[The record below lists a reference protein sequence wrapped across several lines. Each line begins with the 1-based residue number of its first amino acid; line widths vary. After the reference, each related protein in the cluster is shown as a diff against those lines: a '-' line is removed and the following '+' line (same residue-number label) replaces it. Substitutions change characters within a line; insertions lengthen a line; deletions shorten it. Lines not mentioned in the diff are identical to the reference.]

1 MFDGLKVSLLL
12 LFGVWVL
19 QVVSQSNG
27 SFIPSNSV
35 FIDTTEF
42 AVLGANATFRENA
55 FSADEFF
62 NPTNSGPPFF
72 QIFDASFIDVLGES
86 PAIYEVASNSTFAF
100 AHEAPIYVPETDEVF
115 FASNAGGDL
124 GMSDWDHNNVI
135 SKISMAGVEAAV
147 DAVNTSGTVN
157 VPYTTLSLAETVQM
171 ANGGTGP
178 YNGSLLVVT
187 SGRAYSPPSI
197 VLINP
202 HPPYDTTVLLDNFL
216 GRQFNSLNDIKVH
229 PLSRNMFF
237 TDPTYGWLNH
247 FRPLPLMPTQIYR
260 FDPTTGSVR
269 VVADGMGLPNGIAF
283 SPDGST
289 CYIGDT
295 SSEGGFLGVN
305 QTLPSTIYAFEVDPE
320 TEALK
325 NRRVFAY
332 IDTAIADGINVDTQ
346 GNVYASTGDGVHVWD
361 NKGTLIG
368 KIYLGAGSANLVF
381 AGLGRLLVLADTK
394 MFLVR
399 IAAEGMSL

>member
-1 MFDGLKVSLLL
+1 MFDGLIISLLL
-12 LFGVWVL
+12 LSSVWVP
-19 QVVSQSNG
+19 QVISQSTV
-27 SFIPSNSV
+27 PPNSV
-35 FIDTTEF
+35 FVDPTTF

-62 NPTNSGPPFF
+62 NPTNSSPPFF

-135 SKISMAGVEAAV
+135 SKISMTQVEAAI
-147 DAVNTSGTVN
+147 DAANASGSVN
-157 VPYTTLSLAETVQM
+157 VPYTTFILAETVQM

-197 VLINP
+197 VLIDP
-202 HPPYDTTVLLDNFL
+202 YPPYDTTVLLDNFF

-237 TDPTYGWLNH
+237 TDPAYGWLGH
-247 FRPLPLMPTQIYR
+247 FRPLPLMPAQIYR
-260 FDPTTGSVR
+260 FDPLTGSVR
-269 VVADGMGLPNGIAF
+269 VVADGIGLPNGIAF
-283 SPDGST
+283 SPNGST

-295 SSEGGFLGVN
+295 SSQGGFLGVN
-305 QTLPSTIYAFEVDPE
+305 QTLPSTIYAFDVDAE

-332 IDTAIADGINVDTQ
+332 VDTGIADGINVDTQ
-346 GNVYASTGDGVHVWD
+346 GNVYASAGDGVHVWN

-368 KIYLGAGSANLVF
+368 KIYLGTGSANLVF
-381 AGLGRLLVLADTK
+381 AGPGRLLVLSDTK
-394 MFLVR
+394 ISLVR